1 LVLAVSLELGAWDL
15 ELLVMNPFLIAIAL
29 FFLVFTGYILWLL
42 WAAVTSPIP
51 LPYNFKSVFVRWRS
65 TSATI
70 LGIALVVTVFILLN
84 AMAAGLEKSSAN
96 TGDPRNVMIVR
107 KGSTAE
113 SSSVIT
119 LDQFKLVK
127 YLPQIARDDKGD
139 PIISADLAVII
150 SLPRR
155 DGTGEANVT
164 MRGVTPMGKALR
176 PQVKL
181 ISGRWFVPGKREAV
195 ISAKM
200 AHRFAETDIGQKFK
214 TGGKELTVVGWFDA
228 GDSAFDSEM
237 WMDADEARSI
247 FDRENYSSLLARLAN
262 TNDIAS
268 FTNRLETE
276 KRMALRA
283 DFETKYYIEQTS
295 TAGPI
300 KFLGWFLAVAMSIG
314 AVFAAMNTMYAAI
327 GARTREIGT
336 LRVLGFRRRVILASF
351 NLEGAILAGLGGA
364 IGCALALL
372 AQWFCTAF
380 NVHFGTLSFNTFSE
394 VIFQFRVT
402 PALLLEGMVFAVV
415 VGIVGSFFPAIRAA
429 RLPVISALKAV

>member
-1 LVLAVSLELGAWDL
+1 
-15 ELLVMNPFLIAIAL
+15 MNPLVIAFSM
-29 FFLVFTGYILWLL
+29 FFLAFAGYILWLL
-42 WAAVTSPIP
+42 WAVATSPIP
-51 LPYNFKSVFVRWRS
+51 LPYNFKSIFVRWRS
-65 TSATI
+65 TAATI
-70 LGIALVVTVFILLN
+70 LGVALVVTVFILLH

-119 LDQFKLVK
+119 LDQFKQLQ
-127 YLPQIARDDKGD
+127 YLPQIARDAQGR

-150 SLPRR
+150 TLPRR
-155 DGTGEANVT
+155 DGSGEANVT
-164 MRGVTPMGKALR
+164 MRGVTPMGKELR
-176 PQVKL
+176 PQVNL
-181 ISGRWFVPGKREAV
+181 VNGRWFVPGKRETVASV
-195 ISAKM
+195 RM
-200 AHRFAETDIGQKFK
+200 ARRFAGTDIGQSFR
-214 TGGKELTVVGWFDA
+214 TAGKDLTVVGWFDA

-268 FTNRLETE
+268 FTNRIEAD

-283 DFETKYYIEQTS
+283 DFETKYYEQQTS
-295 TAGPI
+295 TAAPI
-300 KFLGWFLAVAMSIG
+300 KFLGSFLAVAMSIG
-314 AVFAAMNTMYAAI
+314 AIFAAMNTMYAAV

-351 NLEGAILAGLGGA
+351 NLEGAILAGVGGV
-364 IGCALALL
+364 IGCGLALL

-380 NVHFGTLSFNTFSE
+380 GVHFGTLSFNTFSE
-394 VIFQFRVT
+394 VIFQFRIT
-402 PALLLEGMVFAVV
+402 PALLLQGMIFAVV
-415 VGIVGSFFPAIRAA
+415 VGIVGSFLPAIRAA

>member
-1 LVLAVSLELGAWDL
+1 
-15 ELLVMNPFLIAIAL
+15 MNPVAAAIVIA
-29 FFLVFTGYILWLL
+29 FVVFTVAFIGYVLWLL
-42 WAAVTSPIP
+42 WAIATSPIP

-65 TSATI
+65 TAATI
-70 LGIALVVTVFILLN
+70 FGIALVVTVFILLN

-119 LDQFKLVK
+119 LEQFKLIQ
-127 YLPQIARDDKGD
+127 YLPQIARDEKGA

-181 ISGRWFVPGKREAV
+181 VSGRWFVPGKREAV
-195 ISAKM
+195 ISVKM

-247 FDRENYSSLLARLAN
+247 FDRENFSSLL
-262 TNDIAS
+262 
-268 FTNRLETE
+268 
-276 KRMALRA
+276 
-283 DFETKYYIEQTS
+283 
-295 TAGPI
+295 
-300 KFLGWFLAVAMSIG
+300 
-314 AVFAAMNTMYAAI
+314 
-327 GARTREIGT
+327 
-336 LRVLGFRRRVILASF
+336 FR
-351 NLEGAILAGLGGA
+351 
-364 IGCALALL
+364 
-372 AQWFCTAF
+372 
-380 NVHFGTLSFNTFSE
+380 
-394 VIFQFRVT
+394 
-402 PALLLEGMVFAVV
+402 
-415 VGIVGSFFPAIRAA
+415 
-429 RLPVISALKAV
+429 

>member
-1 LVLAVSLELGAWDL
+1 
-15 ELLVMNPFLIAIAL
+15 MNPVVIAFSI
-29 FFLVFTGYILWLL
+29 FFLAFAGYILWLL
-42 WAAVTSPIP
+42 WAVATSPIP
-51 LPYNFKSVFVRWRS
+51 LPYNFKSIFVRWRS
-65 TSATI
+65 TAATI
-70 LGIALVVTVFILLN
+70 LGVALVVTVFILLH

-119 LDQFKLVK
+119 LDQFKQLQ
-127 YLPQIARDDKGD
+127 YLPQIARDVQGK

-150 SLPRR
+150 TLPRR
-155 DGTGEANVT
+155 DGSGEANVT
-164 MRGVTPMGKALR
+164 MRGVTPMGKELR
-176 PQVKL
+176 PQVNL
-181 ISGRWFVPGKREAV
+181 VTGRWFVPGKRETVASV
-195 ISAKM
+195 RM
-200 AHRFAETDIGQKFK
+200 ARRFAGTDIGQSFR
-214 TGGKELTVVGWFDA
+214 TAGKDLTVVGWFDA

-268 FTNRLETE
+268 FTNRIEAD

-283 DFETKYYIEQTS
+283 DFETKYYEQQTS

-300 KFLGWFLAVAMSIG
+300 KFLGSFLAVAMSIG
-314 AVFAAMNTMYAAI
+314 AIFAAMNTMYAAV

-351 NLEGAILAGLGGA
+351 NLEGAILAGVGGA
-364 IGCALALL
+364 IGCGLALL
-372 AQWFCTAF
+372 AQWFCLAF
-380 NVHFGTLSFNTFSE
+380 GVHFGTLSFNTFSE
-394 VIFQFRVT
+394 VIFQFRIT
-402 PALLLEGMVFAVV
+402 PALLLQGMIFAVV
-415 VGIVGSFFPAIRAA
+415 VGIVGSFLPAIRAA